1 MQALQ
6 FKQAVIRALHD
17 AQLQTALDR
26 GTTRGV
32 NHRLAAMSATTDAAA
47 LRHQARLARERAL
60 NQLPALLEQL
70 ERNVLAN
77 GGHVLWARDGDEL
90 NRLVLELCQ
99 KHAVRRVVKG
109 KSMVTEE
116 SELNHALAQAGIEV
130 VESDL
135 GEYIIQLA
143 GERPSHIIAPML
155 HKTKEA
161 TAELL
166 HRKLGMPLTD
176 RPEEMVRFV
185 RGVMRTKY
193 LEADMGISGV
203 NFAIAETGTIA
214 TVENE
219 GNNRLSTSAPRVHVA
234 VMGIEKV
241 IATWEDYA
249 ILVQLLA
256 RSATG
261 QQLSVYN
268 NLMTGPRRPDEPDG
282 PDHFYLIILDN
293 GRGRIYQTEYAE
305 SLACIRCGACLNACP
320 VYQNIGGH
328 AYGWVYPGP
337 IGSIITPLLRG
348 LTQAPS
354 LPFASSLCGA
364 CQSACPVEIAI
375 PDMLLKLR
383 RDLVQSAGNASLGWR
398 LAMLL
403 WRLGMTSPLLYRLG
417 AALAGA
423 LTRLLAGR
431 SGTIRQLPPPL
442 NGWTYSRDFPAFSKG
457 TFRERYRRRAQ
468 HAALRSHDHE
478 PATSQRT
485 RP

>member
-1 MQALQ
+1 MRAAHFRESVIVALED
-6 FKQAVIRALHD
+6 I
-17 AQLQTALDR
+17 QLQTALER

-32 NHRLAAMSATTDAAA
+32 NSRLAAMGETTNPGA

-60 NQLPALLEQL
+60 NRLPELLEQL
-70 ERNVLAN
+70 ERNVIAN
-77 GGHVLWARDGDEL
+77 GGHVLWARDAAEL
-90 NRLVLELCQ
+90 NQIVLELCR
-99 KHAVRRVVKG
+99 KHQVRRVTKG

-116 SELNHALAQAGIEV
+116 SELNHALEQAGIEV

-143 GERPSHIIAPML
+143 GEKPSHIIVPMI

-161 TAELL
+161 TARLL
-166 HRKLGMPLTD
+166 HEKLGMPLTD

-185 RGVMRTKY
+185 RSVMRGKY

-234 VMGIEKV
+234 VMGLEKV

-249 ILVQLLA
+249 LLVQLLA

-261 QQLSVYN
+261 QRLSVYN
-268 NLMTGPRRPDEPDG
+268 NLISGPRRPDEPDG
-282 PDHFYLIILDN
+282 PDHFYLIIMDN
-293 GRGRIYQTEYAE
+293 GRGRVYQTEYAE

-337 IGSIITPLLRG
+337 IGSIVTPLLLG

-354 LPFASSLCGA
+354 LPYASSLCGA

-383 RDLVQSAGNASLGWR
+383 RDLVRAGDLTPGWR
-398 LAMLL
+398 IGMRL
-403 WRLGMTSPLLYRLG
+403 WRIGMTSPALYRLG
-417 AALAGA
+417 AALAGM

-431 SGTIRQLPPPL
+431 AGVIRRLPPPL
-442 NGWTYSRDFPAFSKG
+442 DGWTRSRDFPAFGKG
-457 TFRERYRRRAQ
+457 TFRARYCWRAGRRHQ
-468 HAALRSHDHE
+468 L
-478 PATSQRT
+478 
-485 RP
+485 